1 MQAYVA
7 GIAICMCL
15 EISSDNPDRRNNRK
29 MIGVILWSDVRVRKA
44 VVWCEDQGD
53 LAFLCEDTPFEHLKG
68 LSAGDLI
75 EFDVKIDGNLR
86 RVDKPILLKGY
97 EAGDVAANLINSAH
111 ATSTP
116 TGKILTF
123 PSPKPINAVSG
134 LPSERAM

>member
-1 MQAYVA
+1 LLLKRLSKLYIKVREVSGGRSVA
-7 GIAICMCL
+7 
-15 EISSDNPDRRNNRK
+15 
-29 MIGVILWSDVRVRKA
+29 
-44 VVWCEDQGD
+44 
-53 LAFLCEDTPFEHLKG
+53 LCEDTPFEHLKG

-75 EFDVKIDGNLR
+75 KFDVKIDENLH

-97 EAGDVAANLINSAH
+97 EAGDVAASLINSAH
-111 ATSTP
+111 ATSMP

>member
-1 MQAYVA
+1 
-7 GIAICMCL
+7 
-15 EISSDNPDRRNNRK
+15 
-29 MIGVILWSDVRVRKA
+29 MIGVILWSDVQVRKA

-86 RVDKPILLKGY
+86 RVDKPILLNGY